1 MADEF
6 AKGLGILTG
15 GGLIWMAISAWMTT
29 AGFEGRQLIAAPPSD
44 VGTYGQLILLL
55 RDVTTWFIIL
65 GVLSFW
71 VLIPAFQQFQ
81 AYRRERSDQA

>member
-15 GGLIWMAISAWMTT
+15 GGLVWMAISAWLTT

-44 VGTYGQLILLL
+44 AGTYGELALVI
-55 RDVTTWFIIL
+55 RDVTGWFIIF
-65 GVLSFW
+65 GVLAFW
-71 VLIPAFQQFQ
+71 VLIPTLRQVQQ
-81 AYRRERSDQA
+81 YRESRADQS